1 MNSVGVFIHPQAIV
15 ASTAI
20 GTGTRIWAFAHIC
33 QGAVIGINCNL
44 GDGCY
49 IEGGSRIGNN
59 VTTKNGVMI
68 WEGITIADDA
78 FIGPAVIFT
87 NDRRPRSPR
96 FELVRQRYAS
106 KDWLSLTNIGRGA
119 ALGAN
124 ATIGPGVTIG
134 EFAMIGA
141 GAVVTSNVPAYTL
154 FFGNPARRHGCVCAC
169 GQRLRFVKQCA
180 VCVTCRSHYHQSKHG
195 VTTRD

>member
-59 VTTKNGVMI
+59 VTIKNGVMI
-68 WEGITIADDA
+68 WEGITIADAA

-106 KDWLSLTNIGRGA
+106 KDWLSLTHIGRGA

-154 FFGNPARRHGCVCAC
+154 VYGNPARPHGYVCAC
-169 GQRLRFVKQCA
+169 GHRLKFVNGQT
-180 VCVTCRSHYHQSKHG
+180 TCSNCCLQYRMTPEG
-195 VTTRD
+195 VITGG